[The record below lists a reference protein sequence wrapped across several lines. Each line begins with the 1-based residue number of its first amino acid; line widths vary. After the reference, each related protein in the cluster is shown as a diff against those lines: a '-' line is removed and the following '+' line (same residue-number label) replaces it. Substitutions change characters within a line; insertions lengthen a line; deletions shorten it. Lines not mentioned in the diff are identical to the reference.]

1 LFWREEWMLLKAI
14 ITATLYIVDFH
25 LKQITRE
32 LSEFDSWWLCIGPNI
47 RDYLVYVVIK
57 LNTDNTAK

>member
-1 LFWREEWMLLKAI
+1 MLLKAI

-32 LSEFDSWWLCIGPNI
+32 LSEFDSW
-47 RDYLVYVVIK
+47 
-57 LNTDNTAK
+57 